1 MAAKDYYVL
10 LGVKPGATPDEIKK
24 AFHKLARQ
32 YHPDR
37 NPGNRSA
44 ESRFKEISEAHEVL
58 ADPEKRA
65 KYDQLRSL
73 DASGGF
79 PFGAGDAGASFDL
92 GELFK
97 KGKGGLGGLTDM
109 FENLFNRGRTPPQ
122 PPPDQPPAA
131 QRGEDVHFT
140 ITVPFET
147 SVAGGKTNVSIPSEG
162 VCGPCHGTGAA
173 PGSKQTECTECKGRG
188 QLTYSQGGFALNR
201 ACPRCFGRGHL
212 VSNPC
217 PLCRGAGS
225 VSRNETIAVKIPKGI
240 QEGQQIRLA
249 GQGKPGTGKAPPGDL
264 FLKVSIQEHPE
275 FKRKG
280 NEIHGHVTINVFQ
293 AILGTIVSVPTIS
306 GASVPLPVP
315 AGTQPGAKLRLK
327 GQGIAGGDHLVE
339 IQVSIPALSEA
350 DRAKL
355 EKLARDAKIPL

>member
-1 MAAKDYYVL
+1 MAAKDYYVI
-10 LGVKPGATPDEIKK
+10 LGVKSSATPNEIKK

-37 NPGNRSA
+37 NPGNKSA
-44 ESRFKEISEAHEVL
+44 EQRFKEISEAHEVL
-58 ADPEKRA
+58 ADPDKRA

-79 PFGAGDAGASFDL
+79 PFGSTEGTSFDL

-109 FENLFNRGRTPPQ
+109 FESLFNRNRRAAN
-122 PPPDQPPAA
+122 PDQPAAA

-147 SVAGGKTNVSIPSEG
+147 AVAGGKTNVSIPTEG
-162 VCGPCHGTGAA
+162 ICGPCSGTGAA
-173 PGSKQTECTECKGRG
+173 RGSKQTECTECAGRG

-212 VSNPC
+212 VSSPC

-225 VSRNETIAVKIPKGI
+225 VTRNETIAVKIPRGI

-249 GQGKPGTGKAPPGDL
+249 GQGKAGTGQAPPGDL
-264 FLKVSIQEHPE
+264 FLKISIQEHPE

-280 NEIHGHVTINVFQ
+280 NEIHGKVTVNVFQ
-293 AILGTIVSVPTIS
+293 AMLGTKVPVPTIS
-306 GASVPLPVP
+306 GQSVQLSIPP
-315 AGTQPGAKLRLK
+315 GTQPGVKLRLK
-327 GQGIAGGDHLVE
+327 GHGIAGADHFVE
-339 IQVSIPALSEA
+339 IQVSIPSLSDA
-350 DRAKL
+350 DRVRL
-355 EKLARDAKIPL
+355 ESLARDAKIPL

>member
-1 MAAKDYYVL
+1 MAAKDYYVI
-10 LGVKPGATPDEIKK
+10 LGVKASATPDEIKK

-37 NPGNRSA
+37 NPGNKSS
-44 ESRFKEISEAHEVL
+44 EQRFKEISEAHEVL
-58 ADPEKRA
+58 ADPDKRH

-79 PFGAGDAGASFDL
+79 PFGVGGEGGASFDL
-92 GELFK
+92 GDLFK
-97 KGKGGLGGLTDM
+97 KGKGGLGGLSDM
-109 FENLFNRGRTPPQ
+109 FESLFNRGHAKPPADQPPQ
-122 PPPDQPPAA
+122 P

-147 SVAGGKTNVSIPSEG
+147 AVAGGKTNVSIPTEA
-162 VCGPCHGTGAA
+162 VCGPCAGTGAA
-173 PGSKQTECTECKGRG
+173 PGSKQTECTECHGRG

-212 VSNPC
+212 VSSPC
-217 PLCRGAGS
+217 PLCKGAGAVTQS
-225 VSRNETIAVKIPKGI
+225 ETIAVKIPRGI

-249 GQGKPGTGKAPPGDL
+249 GQGKPGTLKAPAGDL

-280 NEIHGHVTINVFQ
+280 NEIYGHVTINAFQ
-293 AILGTIVSVPTIS
+293 ALLGTRVAVPTIA
-306 GASVPLPVP
+306 GPAVQLAVPP
-315 AGTQPGAKLRLK
+315 GTQPGAKLRLK
-327 GQGIAGGDHLVE
+327 GQGINGGDHIVE
-339 IQVSIPALSEA
+339 VQVSVPALSDS

-355 EKLARDAKIPL
+355 EQLARDAKIPL

>member
-1 MAAKDYYVL
+1 MGAKDYYQT
-10 LGVKPGATPDEIKK
+10 LGVKPGASADEIKK

-37 NPGNRSA
+37 NPGNKAA
-44 ESRFKEISEAHEVL
+44 EQRFKEISEAHEVL

-73 DASGGF
+73 DTSGGF
-79 PFGAGDAGASFDL
+79 PFGGGGGGIDL

-97 KGKGGLGGLTDM
+97 KGKGGLGGLSDL
-109 FENLFNRGRTPPQ
+109 FESLFAKGGASKPQ
-122 PPPDQPPAA
+122 ATQAA
-131 QRGEDVHFT
+131 EPQRGEDVHFT

-147 SVAGGKTNVSIPSEG
+147 AATGGKTTIAIPVEAP
-162 VCGPCHGTGAA
+162 CGPCGGSGAA
-173 PGSKQTECTECKGRG
+173 PGSKLTPCTECEGRG

-212 VSNPC
+212 VSTPC
-217 PLCRGAGS
+217 VLCKGAGS
-225 VSRNETIAVKIPKGI
+225 VTRSDQISVKIPRGI

-249 GQGKPGTGKAPPGDL
+249 GQGKPGTGKGAPPGDL

-280 NEIHGHVTINVFQ
+280 NEIHGKVSVNVFQ
-293 AILGTIVSVPTIS
+293 AILGAKLAVPTIA
-306 GASVPLPVP
+306 GTSVQLVVP
-315 AGTQPGAKLRLK
+315 AGTQPGTKLRLK
-327 GQGIAGGDHLVE
+327 GQGVMGGDHIVE
-339 IQVSIPALSEA
+339 VQVSIPDLT
-350 DRAKL
+350 AKEREQL
-355 EKLARDAKIPL
+355 EKMAKDGNYPL